1 MKKSLIIGY
10 FIVPALVYFTAGYA
24 ERGFRAFDAADFQW
38 FIPNYLI
45 FAAPQL
51 LWAILGKLFRFSLP
65 VKHAGYL
72 AATFVLLFLNLF
84 LLGVMG
90 WLAYWPLALIFM
102 ALSAALV
109 ARWWSQGGG
118 R

>member
-1 MKKSLIIGY
+1 MKKISLIGY
-10 FIVPALVYFTAGYA
+10 FMVPALVYFSAGYA
-24 ERGFRAFDAADFQW
+24 ERGFRTFDADGFHW

-51 LWAILGKLFRFSLP
+51 LWAILGKLFRFPPP

-84 LLGVMG
+84 LLGVMD
-90 WLAYWPLALIFM
+90 WLAYWPLALFFM
-102 ALSAALV
+102 AISAAV
-109 ARWWSQGGG
+109 VGSREGTA
-118 R
+118 